1 LRCLI
6 LGGGGF
12 IGSHLCEE
20 LVAAGL
26 RVRIFERPNVQI
38 AVPRRLIEQVEWRE
52 GDFTNPVDVEAAI
65 AGCDVIFHLI
75 STTLPK
81 TSNDNPI
88 YDLQTNLVPTVQL
101 LELLRSRPGRKVI
114 FVSSGGTV
122 YGRPSVIPIPET
134 HPTQPL
140 CAYGITKLASEK
152 YLSLYRE
159 LYGVGS
165 VVVRLSNPFG
175 ERQHPSSPQGAIAVF
190 LHKAMVD
197 ETVEIWGDGEVV
209 RDYLYVKDAARALVQ
224 AISYK
229 GPHQVFNIGSN
240 RGLSLNAVLREME
253 ELLGRP
259 IRKKY
264 SAARNFDVSGNVLD
278 TTLAR
283 GELGWAPAT
292 SFQQGLQ
299 KTLRWMETA
308 ARSPTAT
315 LRELLP
321 ASPAHLPPPLVRDQ
335 PERGAQHA
343 ARKHQG

>member
-1 LRCLI
+1 MRCLI

-20 LVAAGL
+20 LLAKGL

-38 AVPRRLIEQVEWRE
+38 SVPRRLVESVEWQE
-52 GDFTNPVDVEAAI
+52 GDFTNPVDVETAI
-65 AGCDVIFHLI
+65 VGCDVIFHLI

-101 LELLRSRPGRKVI
+101 LEQLRRRPGRKVI

-140 CAYGITKLASEK
+140 CAYGITKLACEK

-165 VVVRLSNPFG
+165 VVVRLANPFG
-175 ERQHPSSPQGAIAVF
+175 ERQHPGSPQGAIAVF

-197 ETVEIWGDGEVV
+197 ETVEIWGNGEVV

-224 AISYK
+224 AISYD
-229 GPHQVFNIGSN
+229 GPHHVFNIGSN
-240 RGLSLNAVLREME
+240 RGLSLNAVLQAME

-264 SAARNFDVSGNVLD
+264 SAARNFDVSDNVLD
-278 TTLAR
+278 TALAR
-283 GELGWAPAT
+283 RELGWAPVT
-292 SFQQGLQ
+292 SFQDGLR

-321 ASPAHLPPPLVRDQ
+321 SGPAHLPLLVREQVDSEA
-335 PERGAQHA
+335 PGR
-343 ARKHQG
+343 ARKHHG

>member
-1 LRCLI
+1 MRCLI

-20 LVAAGL
+20 LLVEGL
-26 RVRIFERPNVQI
+26 SVRIFERPNVQI
-38 AVPRRLIEQVEWRE
+38 SVPRRLVERVEWQE
-52 GDFTNPVDVEAAI
+52 GDFTNPVDVETAI

-81 TSNDNPI
+81 TSNDNPV
-88 YDLQTNLVPTVQL
+88 YDIQTNLVPTVQL
-101 LELLRSRPGRKVI
+101 LELLRGRPGRKVI

-122 YGRPSVIPIPET
+122 YGRPTALPIPET

-140 CAYGITKLASEK
+140 CAYGITKLGCEK

-159 LYGVGS
+159 LHGVGS
-165 VVVRLSNPFG
+165 VVVRLANPFG
-175 ERQHPSSPQGAIAVF
+175 ERQHPGSPQGAVAVF

-224 AISYK
+224 AISYQ
-229 GPHQVFNIGSN
+229 GSHDVFNIGSN

-264 SAARNFDVSGNVLD
+264 TASRSFDVANNVLD
-278 TTLAR
+278 TTRAKS
-283 GELGWAPAT
+283 ELGWAPVT
-292 SFQQGLQ
+292 SFREGLQ
-299 KTLRWMETA
+299 RTLRWMETA
-308 ARSPTAT
+308 ARTPAET

-321 ASPAHLPPPLVRDQ
+321 AGPAHLQLPLVREQ
-335 PERGAQHA
+335 VVAPKPPRTQH
-343 ARKHQG
+343 G